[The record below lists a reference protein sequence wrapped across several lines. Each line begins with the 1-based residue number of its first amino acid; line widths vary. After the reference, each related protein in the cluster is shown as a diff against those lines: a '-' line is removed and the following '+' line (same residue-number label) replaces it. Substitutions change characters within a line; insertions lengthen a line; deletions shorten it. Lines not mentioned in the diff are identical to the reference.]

1 MAIASLTLRNTKGT
15 ALTFTEMD
23 NNLSNLSVANTDI
36 TAGGVTSNIGPVAG
50 LTIANTTSVGSYLAG
65 RTLTIEQRQGLSTL
79 TAGGTTSAG
88 VQAITIANTSTIG
101 ASLSSGTLSIRTLTA
116 ISSVSEDPNPT
127 LSGNLIMGTNRLIGP
142 LNGNVEAYLS
152 GTAGAFN
159 IDGSRFRLGTPNPG
173 PVNILA
179 RGASTLTITNE
190 GIGTPAYITIQG
202 GASGN
207 VTLSA
212 GEGTFSNVVLLTKT
226 LNVGL
231 YNQEL
236 LINSRGSA
244 DLVLKTHDTDL
255 EQGNI
260 RLTQGTNANIQL
272 NPHGTGQVVSRGNVV
287 AASGKFFVGDGSKL
301 TNVSPTALT
310 ASINGNGFTLQNI
323 VFDQYREKVANVGP
337 LTGTVTLNANT
348 APVQTAGTTGN
359 ITINSANLTGFIEGE
374 SVTLILR
381 HNGGPR
387 TFTSDIKFIN
397 SNKTIGGN
405 VATTDVIT
413 IFYDGVDYLGAVAQY
428 RT

>member
-23 NNLSNLSVANTDI
+23 NNLSNLSVANIDLI
-36 TAGGVTSNIGPVAG
+36 AGGVTSNIGPVAG
-50 LTIANTTSVGSYLAG
+50 IGFGNTTSVGSYLSG
-65 RTLTIEQRQGLSTL
+65 RTVIIEQRQGLSTL
-79 TAGGTTSAG
+79 TAGSTTSAG

-142 LNGNVEAYLS
+142 LEGNVEAYLS

-159 IDGSRFRLGTPNPG
+159 IDGNRFRLGNQGGATRQ
-173 PVNILA
+173 ILA
-179 RGASTLTITNE
+179 RGGSTLTLTNE
-190 GIGTPAYITIQG
+190 GSGTPAYVTIEG

-212 GEGTFSNVVLLTKT
+212 GAGTFSNVVLLTKT

-231 YNQEL
+231 TNQEL
-236 LINSRGSA
+236 IINSRGG

-255 EQGNI
+255 DQGNI

-287 AASGKFFVGDGSKL
+287 ASSGKFFVGDGSKL

-310 ASINGNGFTLQNI
+310 ANINGNGSTLQNI

-348 APVQTAGTTGN
+348 APIQTAGTTGN
-359 ITINSANLTGFIEGE
+359 ITINSANLSGFIEGE

-397 SNKTIGGN
+397 SNKTLGGN
-405 VATTDVIT
+405 VTTTDVIT

>member
-36 TAGGVTSNIGPVAG
+36 TAGGVTSNIGPVTG
-50 LTIANTTSVGSYLAG
+50 LTIANTTSVGSYLSG

-159 IDGSRFRLGTPNPG
+159 VDGSKFRLGTASPG
-173 PVNILA
+173 TVNILG
-179 RGASTLTITNE
+179 RGASTLTLTNE
-190 GIGTPAYITIQG
+190 GSGTPAYVTIEG
-202 GASGN
+202 GATGN

-212 GEGTFSNVVLLTKT
+212 GTGTNSNVVLITKT
-226 LNVGL
+226 LNVGQ

-236 LINSRGSA
+236 IINSRGSA

-272 NPHGTGQVVSRGNVV
+272 NPNGTGQVVSRGNVV

-301 TNVSPTALT
+301 TNVSPTTLT
-310 ASINGNGFTLQNI
+310 ANLNGNGQTLQNI
-323 VFDQYREKVANVGP
+323 VFDQYREKIANVGP
-337 LTGTVTLNANT
+337 LTGTITLNANT

-359 ITINSANLTGFIEGE
+359 ITINTANLSNFLAGE

-381 HNGGPR
+381 HNGSNR
-387 TFTSDIKFIN
+387 TLTSDIKFIN
-397 SNKTIGGN
+397 SNKTLGGN
-405 VATTDVIT
+405 VATTDVVT

>member
-36 TAGGVTSNIGPVAG
+36 TAGGVTSNIGPVTG
-50 LTIANTTSVGSYLAG
+50 LTIANTTTVGSFITD
-65 RTLTIEQRQGLSTL
+65 RTLTIETRQGLSTL

-88 VQAITIANTSTIG
+88 RQAITIANTSTIG

-116 ISSVSEDPNPT
+116 ISNVSEDTDPE
-127 LSGNLIMGTNRLIGP
+127 LGGNLVMGSFRLLSA

-159 IDGSRFRLGTPNPG
+159 VDGNRFRIGTLGGAPN
-173 PVNILA
+173 NILA
-179 RGASTLTITNE
+179 RGGSTLTLTNE
-190 GIGTPAYITIQG
+190 GSGTPAYITIEG
-202 GASGN
+202 GATGN

-212 GEGTFSNVVLLTKT
+212 GSATGSNVVLLTKT

-231 YNQEL
+231 TNQEL
-236 LINSRGSA
+236 IINSRGG
-244 DLVLKTHDTDL
+244 DFVLKTHDTDL

-301 TNVSPTALT
+301 TNVSPTAL
-310 ASINGNGFTLQNI
+310 AANVNGNGFTLQNI

-337 LTGTVTLNANT
+337 LSGTVTLNANT
-348 APVQTAGTTGN
+348 APVQTAATTGN
-359 ITINSANLTGFIEGE
+359 ITINSANLSNFIAGE

-381 HNGGPR
+381 HNGSNR
-387 TFTSDIKFIN
+387 TLTSDIKFIN
-397 SNKTIGGN
+397 SNKTLGGN
-405 VATTDVIT
+405 VATTDVVT

>member
-36 TAGGVTSNIGPVAG
+36 TAGGVTSNIGPVTG

-88 VQAITIANTSTIG
+88 VQAITIANSATVG
-101 ASLSSGTLSIRTLTA
+101 ARLSSGTLTIETLTA
-116 ISSVSEDPNPT
+116 ISNVSEDTDPA
-127 LSGNLIMGTNRLIGP
+127 LGGNLVMGSFRLLSA

-152 GTAGAFN
+152 GTGGAFN
-159 IDGSRFRLGTPNPG
+159 VDGSKIRVGTLSPG
-173 PVNILA
+173 GATITG
-179 RGASTLTITNE
+179 RGANNLTLTTEATGGNGSIIINSGAGGDIAIE
-190 GIGTPAYITIQG
+190 PDGTG
-202 GASGN
+202 R
-207 VTLSA
+207 
-212 GEGTFSNVVLLTKT
+212 VLLNSSTIRMGD
-226 LNVGL
+226 N
-231 YNQEL
+231 NQEL
-236 LINSRGSA
+236 TISSRGSA
-244 DLVLKTHDTDL
+244 DLVLKTHDTDT

-260 RLTQGTNANIQL
+260 RITQGTNANIQL
-272 NPHGTGQVVSRGNVV
+272 FPNGTGQVVSRGNVV

-310 ASINGNGFTLQNI
+310 ANVQGNGQYLQNI
-323 VFDQYREKVANVGP
+323 IFDQYREKVANVGP

-348 APVQTAGTTGN
+348 APIQTAGTTGN
-359 ITINSANLTGFIEGE
+359 ITINSANLSGFLAGE

-381 HNGGPR
+381 HNGSNR
-387 TFTSDIKFIN
+387 TLTSDIKFIN
-397 SNKTIGGN
+397 SNKTLGGN
-405 VATTDVIT
+405 VATTDVVT

>member
-50 LTIANTTSVGSYLAG
+50 LTIANSTSVGSYLTG
-65 RTLTIEQRQGLSTL
+65 RTLTIENRQALSTL

-142 LNGNVEAYLS
+142 LEGNVEVYLS

-159 IDGSRFRLGTPNPG
+159 IDGRKFRIGTAG
-173 PVNILA
+173 PAENFIYA
-179 RGASTLTITNE
+179 RGASTLTLTNE
-190 GIGTPAYITIQG
+190 GSGTPAYVTIQG
-202 GASGN
+202 GSSGN

-212 GEGTFSNVVLLTKT
+212 GTGTNSNVVLLTKT

-272 NPHGTGQVVSRGNVV
+272 NPNGTGQVVSRGNVV
-287 AASGKFFVGDGSKL
+287 ASSGKFFVGDGSKL

-310 ASINGNGFTLQNI
+310 ANVQGNGQYLQNVI
-323 VFDQYREKVANVGP
+323 FDQYREKVANVGP
-337 LTGTVTLNANT
+337 LSGTVTLNANT
-348 APVQTAGTTGN
+348 APIQTAGTTGN
-359 ITINSANLTGFIEGE
+359 ITINTANLTGFIEGE

-381 HNGGPR
+381 HNGSPR
-387 TFTSDIKFIN
+387 TLTSDIKFIN
-397 SNKTIGGN
+397 SNKTLGGN